1 MSSGDPTGDSRPSD
15 SLSELDEI
23 IAEYI
28 RAEEAGEPPDRE
40 EFLSRCEE
48 FRSELEEFFDNRD
61 HIQQIALSSRPAND
75 HPEYVGPYR
84 VLEVLGEGGM
94 GVVYIAEQKAPVRR
108 RVALKLIKIGM
119 DTKGVVARFEAE
131 RQALAVMDHPNI
143 ARIYDAGATD
153 DGRPYFVMEH
163 VRGLPLEEYFQRSK
177 LTVKDRLDVF
187 LQIPIQYLWD

>member
-61 HIQQIALSSRPAND
+61 HIQQIALSSRIPSSN
-75 HPEYVGPYR
+75 
-84 VLEVLGEGGM
+84 
-94 GVVYIAEQKAPVRR
+94 
-108 RVALKLIKIGM
+108 LI
-119 DTKGVVARFEAE
+119 DSFSA
-131 RQALAVMDHPNI
+131 
-143 ARIYDAGATD
+143 
-153 DGRPYFVMEH
+153 
-163 VRGLPLEEYFQRSK
+163 
-177 LTVKDRLDVF
+177 
-187 LQIPIQYLWD
+187 